1 MKQGFMVA
9 ENTLERQGY
18 DLQIVQRK
26 KMINN
31 DGKAR
36 ILNQTLEFN

>member
-1 MKQGFMVA
+1 MVA